1 MKNICII
8 KNMKL
13 IITMIVINF
22 ILVIVSFVIK
32 FFMFTKI
39 INLEDGLKTCLDY
52 IETNELQMK
61 NLVNDINF
69 NDDKLSV
76 PHSHL

>member
-69 NDDKLSV
+69 NDDKLAV